1 MYVFHY
7 GNRTVQSHWFAILL
21 TRASSMFAITLCN
34 RTGLLCCFAC
44 IYVIYFATDAST
56 GLNFLRWCVCLLR
69 FVDRSSLS
77 FGARVTCLSSAT
89 HRPGVRPLLLRD
101 ISSARVRGVW
111 RACGTLC
118 LLNTP
123 YSNTLSLRS
132 LVKRTSQ
139 YGVRDRN
146 RYHLSTLKHG

>member
-89 HRPGVRPLLLRD
+89 HRPLASVPF
-101 ISSARVRGVW
+101 SSGTLVARVCAVCGVPVA
-111 RACGTLC
+111 RFAC
-118 LLNTP
+118 
-123 YSNTLSLRS
+123 
-132 LVKRTSQ
+132 
-139 YGVRDRN
+139 
-146 RYHLSTLKHG
+146 